1 MAGSYLSR
9 KGYEK
14 LVTDLAKLK
23 ERKRKLSTE
32 IGEAA
37 EKGDLRE
44 NAEYTYA
51 KERQAEILRRIDEVE
66 QKIRTGQNGGSRC
79 APAMR
84 SRPGGTCSSA
94 HTIPGQVRDISRQ
107 PLSKLSLSGRSSRT
121 PLISVLWRI
130 SRPTTFK
137 IMGNPSP
144 LMALSMSSSE
154 LTSWRPGVSAPQRCR
169 NNLLSISSRGWSN
182 QSAQPAGRCRLTA
195 GFATGG
201 TG

>member
-66 QKIRTGQNGGSRC
+66 QKIRTAQIIEELDIPKDEVRIGVKVTLQEKESGEELAYTLVGEEESDPLGG
-79 APAMR
+79 
-84 SRPGGTCSSA
+84 
-94 HTIPGQVRDISRQ
+94 
-107 PLSKLSLSGRSSRT
+107 K
-121 PLISVLWRI
+121 ISVFAPLAQGILGHKMGDEVSVDLPAGRK
-130 SRPTTFK
+130 TFK
-137 IMGNPSP
+137 IVKTEPGN
-144 LMALSMSSSE
+144 
-154 LTSWRPGVSAPQRCR
+154 
-169 NNLLSISSRGWSN
+169 
-182 QSAQPAGRCRLTA
+182 
-195 GFATGG
+195 
-201 TG
+201 

>member
-23 ERKRKLSTE
+23 EHKRKLSKE

-66 QKIRTGQNGGSRC
+66 RKIRTAQIIEELDIPKDEVRIGVKVTLQEKESGEELAYTLVGEEESDPLGG
-79 APAMR
+79 
-84 SRPGGTCSSA
+84 
-94 HTIPGQVRDISRQ
+94 
-107 PLSKLSLSGRSSRT
+107 K
-121 PLISVLWRI
+121 ISVFAPLAQGVLGHKMGDEVSVDLPAGRK
-130 SRPTTFK
+130 TFK
-137 IMGNPSP
+137 IVKT
-144 LMALSMSSSE
+144 E
-154 LTSWRPGVSAPQRCR
+154 PGD
-169 NNLLSISSRGWSN
+169 
-182 QSAQPAGRCRLTA
+182 
-195 GFATGG
+195 
-201 TG
+201 